1 MPRSLA
7 FCAGQIVEN
16 LDYLSE
22 EYSDRRPSHD
32 MADRLAARLK
42 GRDIHSIIEEGLHD
56 VLGTIIS
63 DVGALGAQIEKDY
76 RFNY

>member
-1 MPRSLA
+1 
-7 FCAGQIVEN
+7 
-16 LDYLSE
+16 
-22 EYSDRRPSHD
+22 